1 MPSYDHARL
10 CQQIVDGAMDAV
22 IFADRE
28 GAIRLWN
35 SGAEKMFGYN
45 SSEALGESLDIII
58 PERLRDRHWSGYRQ
72 VMASG
77 VTRYGEQLLAVPAV
91 RKDGARISI
100 EFTILLVRN
109 AAGELIGSAAVI
121 RDVTARWQK
130 EKELKQRM
138 ADLESKLSGAIQGS
152 FPAPASPFR

>member
-1 MPSYDHARL
+1 MAVDHAWL
-10 CQQIVDGAMDAV
+10 CRQIVGGAMDGV

-35 SGAEKMFGYN
+35 SGAEKMFGYPAG
-45 SSEALGESLDIII
+45 EALGQSLDIII

-77 VTRYGEQLLAVPAV
+77 VTRYGEQLLAVPAM
-91 RKDGARISI
+91 RKDGTRISI
-100 EFTILLVRN
+100 EFTIVLVRDEK
-109 AAGELIGSAAVI
+109 GEPIGSAAVI

-130 EKELKQRM
+130 EKELKEKL
-138 ADLESKLSGAIQGS
+138 AALESQSK
-152 FPAPASPFR
+152 

>member
-1 MPSYDHARL
+1 MAMDYAWL

-22 IFADRE
+22 IFADRQGVIE
-28 GAIRLWN
+28 LWN
-35 SGAEKMFGYN
+35 AGAERMFGYAAG
-45 SSEALGESLDIII
+45 EALGQSLDIII

-100 EFTILLVRN
+100 EFTIVLVRDEE
-109 AAGELIGSAAVI
+109 GELIGSAAVI

-130 EKELKQRM
+130 DKELKQRL
-138 ADLESKLSGAIQGS
+138 ADLEAKLSGTNDS
-152 FPAPASPFR
+152 

>member
-130 EKELKQRM
+130 EKELKEKL
-138 ADLESKLSGAIQGS
+138 AALESQSK
-152 FPAPASPFR
+152 

>member
-28 GAIRLWN
+28 GVIRLWN
-35 SGAEKMFGYN
+35 SGAEKMFGYS
-45 SSEALGESLDIII
+45 SSEALGQSLDIII

-91 RKDGARISI
+91 RKDGTRISI
-100 EFTILLVRN
+100 EFTIVLVRDEK
-109 AAGELIGSAAVI
+109 GEPIGSAAVI
-121 RDVTARWQK
+121 RDVTVRWQK
-130 EKELKQRM
+130 EKELKEKL
-138 ADLESKLSGAIQGS
+138 AALESQSK
-152 FPAPASPFR
+152 

>member
-1 MPSYDHARL
+1 MAMDHAWL
-10 CQQIVDGAMDAV
+10 CQQIVDGAPDVV

-45 SSEALGESLDIII
+45 SSEALGQSLDIII
-58 PERLRDRHWSGYRQ
+58 PERLRERHWSGYRQ

-77 VTRYGEQLLAVPAV
+77 VTRYGEQLLAVPAM

-100 EFTILLVRN
+100 EFTIVLVRDEK
-109 AAGELIGSAAVI
+109 GEPIGSAAVI

-130 EKELKQRM
+130 DKALKEKL
-138 ADLESKLSGAIQGS
+138 AALESQLK
-152 FPAPASPFR
+152 